1 MKKIF
6 SIFGP
11 TGIGK
16 STLAIE
22 LAKKINGEIIGVDSR
37 QIYNGIPIG
46 TAQPDSSQLNEVPHH
61 LVGFRELNE
70 KISAGEYVELI
81 DNKIDKIIQKNKSP
95 ILCGGTGLYFKSL
108 KDGIFEGSHTN
119 EDIRSRLEKE
129 YEIDKEKLFRSLQK
143 IDPDYSNKVHINNR
157 KRLIRALEVFETTG
171 KPMSENFDAPSKNSR
186 YANNFYFVY
195 LKMHNDLLHPRIL
208 KRIQYMI
215 DNGMID
221 EVEEIIRRKIN
232 ISHIDYIG
240 FKEISS
246 FLNKEISINEAI
258 ENIFV
263 RTRQYAKRQKKW
275 FNVNAYDIS
284 FDLHEIS
291 KNDIVD
297 KLIQI
302 NYCLLY
308 TSPSPRD

>member
-1 MKKIF
+1 MNKIF

-22 LAKKINGEIIGVDSR
+22 LAKKIDGEIVGVDSR

-61 LVGFRELNE
+61 LIGFRNLDE

-81 DNKIDKIIQKNKSP
+81 DNKINKIIQNNKSP
-95 ILCGGTGLYFKSL
+95 ILCGGTGLYFKAL
-108 KDGIFEGSHTN
+108 KDGIFEGSHTD
-119 EDIRSRLEKE
+119 EVIRSRLERE
-129 YEIDKEKLFRSLQK
+129 YKIDKEKLFRSLQK
-143 IDPDYSNKVHINNR
+143 IDPDYSNKVHINNK

-171 KPMSENFDAPSKNSR
+171 KPMSENFDASSKNSR

-208 KRIQYMI
+208 KRIKYMI
-215 DNGMID
+215 DEGMID
-221 EVEEIIRRKIN
+221 EVEEIIQRKIN

-258 ENIFV
+258 EKIFV

-302 NYCLLY
+302 N
-308 TSPSPRD
+308 

>member
-16 STLAIE
+16 SSLAIE
-22 LAKKINGEIIGVDSR
+22 LAKKIDGEIIGVDSR

-61 LVGFRELNE
+61 LIGFRKLNK

-143 IDPDYSNKVHINNR
+143 IDPDYSNKVHINNK

-171 KPMSENFDAPSKNSR
+171 KPMSENFDASSKNSR
-186 YANNFYFVY
+186 YANDFYFVY

-215 DNGMID
+215 DDGMID
-221 EVEEIIRRKIN
+221 EVEEIIKHKIN

-246 FLNKEISINEAI
+246 FLNREISINEAI

-284 FDLHEIS
+284 FDLGEIS

-302 NYCLLY
+302 N
-308 TSPSPRD
+308 

>member
-16 STLAIE
+16 SSLAIE
-22 LAKKINGEIIGVDSR
+22 LAKKIDGEIIGVDSR

-46 TAQPDSSQLNEVPHH
+46 TAQPNSSQLKEVPHH
-61 LVGFRELNE
+61 LIGFKKLNDR
-70 KISAGEYVELI
+70 ISAGEYIELI
-81 DNKIDKIIQKNKSP
+81 DNKIDEITQKNKSP

-108 KDGIFEGSHTN
+108 KEGIFEGSHTN
-119 EDIRSRLEKE
+119 EDIRTRLEEE
-129 YEIDKEKLFRSLQK
+129 YEIDKEKLFKTLQK
-143 IDPDYSNKVHINNR
+143 IDPEYSSKVHINNK
-157 KRLIRALEVFETTG
+157 KRLIRALEVYESTG
-171 KPMSENFDAPSKNSR
+171 KPMSENFDSSSKNSR
-186 YANNFYFVY
+186 YANDYYFVY
-195 LKMHNDLLHPRIL
+195 LKMHNDFLHPRIL
-208 KRIQYMI
+208 KRIKCMI
-215 DNGMID
+215 DDGMTN
-221 EVEEIIRRKIN
+221 EVEKIIKSKIN

-246 FLNKEISINEAI
+246 FINKEISINEAI
-258 ENIFV
+258 EDIFV

-275 FNVNAYDIS
+275 FNVNNYDIS

-302 NYCLLY
+302 N
-308 TSPSPRD
+308 

>member
-16 STLAIE
+16 SSLAIE
-22 LAKKINGEIIGVDSR
+22 LAKKIDGEIIGVDSR

-61 LVGFRELNE
+61 LIGFRKLNE

-143 IDPDYSNKVHINNR
+143 IDPDYSNKVHINNK

-171 KPMSENFDAPSKNSR
+171 KPMSENFDASAKNSR
-186 YANNFYFVY
+186 YANDFYFVY
-195 LKMHNDLLHPRIL
+195 LKMHNDFLHPRIL
-208 KRIQYMI
+208 KRIKCMI
-215 DNGMID
+215 NDGMID
-221 EVEEIIRRKIN
+221 EVEEIIKRKIN

-263 RTRQYAKRQKKW
+263 RTRQYAKRQRKW
-275 FNVNAYDIS
+275 FNVNNYDIS

-302 NYCLLY
+302 N
-308 TSPSPRD
+308 

>member
-16 STLAIE
+16 SSLAIE
-22 LAKKINGEIIGVDSR
+22 LAKKIDGEIIGVDSR

-46 TAQPDSSQLNEVPHH
+46 TAQPDCSQLNEVPHH
-61 LVGFRELNE
+61 LIGFRKLNE
-70 KISAGEYVELI
+70 KISAGEYIELI
-81 DNKIDKIIQKNKSP
+81 DNKIDKIIQKNKFP

-108 KDGIFEGSHTN
+108 KDGIFEGSHTDD
-119 EDIRSRLEKE
+119 DIRSRLEQE
-129 YEIDKEKLFRSLQK
+129 YEIDKEKLFKSLQK
-143 IDPDYSNKVHINNR
+143 IDPDYSNKVHINNK

-171 KPMSENFDAPSKNSR
+171 KPMSENFDASSKNSR

-215 DNGMID
+215 DDGMID
-221 EVEEIIRRKIN
+221 EVKEIIKRKIN

-284 FDLHEIS
+284 FDLHEVS

-302 NYCLLY
+302 N
-308 TSPSPRD
+308 

>member
-16 STLAIE
+16 SSLAIE
-22 LAKKINGEIIGVDSR
+22 LAKKIDGEIIGVDSR
-37 QIYNGIPIG
+37 QIYYGIPIG

-61 LVGFRELNE
+61 LIGFKKLNE
-70 KISAGEYVELI
+70 KISAGEYIELI
-81 DNKIDKIIQKNKSP
+81 DNKIDKIIQKNKFP

-108 KDGIFEGSHTN
+108 KDGIFEGSHTDD
-119 EDIRSRLEKE
+119 DIRSRLEQE
-129 YEIDKEKLFRSLQK
+129 YKIDKEKLFKSLQK
-143 IDPDYSNKVHINNR
+143 IDPDYSNKVHINNK

-171 KPMSENFDAPSKNSR
+171 KPMSENFDSSSKNSR

-215 DNGMID
+215 DDGMID
-221 EVEEIIRRKIN
+221 EVKEIIKRKIN

-302 NYCLLY
+302 N
-308 TSPSPRD
+308 

>member
-16 STLAIE
+16 SSLAIE
-22 LAKKINGEIIGVDSR
+22 LAKKIDGEIIGVDSR
-37 QIYNGIPIG
+37 QIYNGISIG
-46 TAQPDSSQLNEVPHH
+46 TAQPNTSQLNEVPHH
-61 LVGFRELNE
+61 LIGFKKLNE
-70 KISAGEYVELI
+70 RVSAGEYIELI
-81 DNKIDKIIQKNKSP
+81 DNKVDEIIKKNKSA

-108 KDGIFEGSHTN
+108 KEGIFEGSHTN
-119 EDIRSRLEKE
+119 QDIRSRLEKE
-129 YEIDKEKLFRSLQK
+129 YEINKEKLFKKLQK
-143 IDPDYSNKVHINNR
+143 IDPDYARKVHINNK
-157 KRLIRALEVFETTG
+157 KRLIRALEVYESTG
-171 KPMSENFDAPSKNSR
+171 KPMSKNFDSSSKNSR
-186 YANNFYFVY
+186 YANDLYFVY
-195 LKMHNDLLHPRIL
+195 LKMNNDLLHPRIL
-208 KRIQYMI
+208 KRIKYMI
-215 DNGMID
+215 DDGMIN
-221 EVEEIIRRKIN
+221 EVDEIIKRKID

-246 FLNKEISINEAI
+246 LIKKEISINEAI

-275 FNVNAYDIS
+275 FNVNNFDIS
-284 FDLHEIS
+284 FDLDEMS

-302 NYCLLY
+302 N
-308 TSPSPRD
+308 

>member
-16 STLAIE
+16 SSLAIE
-22 LAKKINGEIIGVDSR
+22 LAKKIDGEIIGVDSR
-37 QIYNGIPIG
+37 QIYNGISIG
-46 TAQPDSSQLNEVPHH
+46 TAQPNTSQLNEVPHH
-61 LVGFRELNE
+61 LIGFKKLNE
-70 KISAGEYVELI
+70 RVSAGEYIELI
-81 DNKIDKIIQKNKSP
+81 DNKVDEIIKKNKSA

-108 KDGIFEGSHTN
+108 KEGIFEGSHTN
-119 EDIRSRLEKE
+119 QDLRSRLEKE
-129 YEIDKEKLFRSLQK
+129 YEINKEKLFKKLQK
-143 IDPDYSNKVHINNR
+143 IDPDYARKVHINNK
-157 KRLIRALEVFETTG
+157 KRLIRALEVYESTG
-171 KPMSENFDAPSKNSR
+171 KPMSKNFDSSSKNSR
-186 YANNFYFVY
+186 YANDLYFVY
-195 LKMHNDLLHPRIL
+195 LKMNNDLLHPRIL
-208 KRIQYMI
+208 KRIKYMI
-215 DNGMID
+215 DDGMIN
-221 EVEEIIRRKIN
+221 EVDEIIKRKID

-246 FLNKEISINEAI
+246 LIKKEISINEAI

-275 FNVNAYDIS
+275 FNVNNFDIS
-284 FDLHEIS
+284 FDLDEIS

-302 NYCLLY
+302 N
-308 TSPSPRD
+308 

>member
-16 STLAIE
+16 SSLAIE
-22 LAKKINGEIIGVDSR
+22 LAKKIDGEIIGVDSR

-46 TAQPDSSQLNEVPHH
+46 TAQPNTCQLKEVPHH
-61 LVGFRELNE
+61 LIGFKKLSER
-70 KISAGEYVELI
+70 ISAGEYIELI
-81 DNKIDKIIQKNKSP
+81 DRKVDEIIQKNKSA

-108 KDGIFEGSHTN
+108 KEGIFEGSHTN
-119 EDIRSRLEKE
+119 DNIRSRLEKE
-129 YEIDKEKLFRSLQK
+129 YEIDKEKLFKTLQK
-143 IDPDYSNKVHINNR
+143 IDPDYSNKVHINNK
-157 KRLIRALEVFETTG
+157 KRLIRALEVYESTG
-171 KPMSENFDAPSKNSR
+171 KPMSKNFDSLSKNSR
-186 YANNFYFVY
+186 YANDYYFVY
-195 LKMHNDLLHPRIL
+195 LKMNNDFLHPRIL
-208 KRIQYMI
+208 KRIKYMI
-215 DNGMID
+215 DDGMID
-221 EVEEIIRRKIN
+221 EVDEIIKRKIN
-232 ISHIDYIG
+232 ISHINYIG

-246 FLNKEISINEAI
+246 FIKKEISINEAI
-258 ENIFV
+258 DNIFV

-275 FNVNAYDIS
+275 FNMNNYDIS

-302 NYCLLY
+302 N
-308 TSPSPRD
+308 

>member
-16 STLAIE
+16 SSLAIE
-22 LAKKINGEIIGVDSR
+22 LAKKIDGEIIGVDSR
-37 QIYNGIPIG
+37 QIYNEIPIG
-46 TAQPDSSQLNEVPHH
+46 TAQPYSSQLNEVPHH
-61 LVGFRELNE
+61 LIGFRNLNE

-143 IDPDYSNKVHINNR
+143 IDPDYSNKVHINNK

-171 KPMSENFDAPSKNSR
+171 KPMSENFDSSSKNSR
-186 YANNFYFVY
+186 YANDFYFVY
-195 LKMHNDLLHPRIL
+195 LKMHNDFLHPRIL
-208 KRIQYMI
+208 KRIKCMI
-215 DNGMID
+215 NDGMID
-221 EVEEIIRRKIN
+221 EVEEIIKRKIN

-263 RTRQYAKRQKKW
+263 RTRQYAKRQRKW
-275 FNVNAYDIS
+275 FNVNNYDIS

-302 NYCLLY
+302 N
-308 TSPSPRD
+308 

>member
-16 STLAIE
+16 SSLAIE
-22 LAKKINGEIIGVDSR
+22 LAKKIDGEIIGVDSR

-46 TAQPDSSQLNEVPHH
+46 TAQPNSSQLKEVPHH
-61 LVGFRELNE
+61 LIGFKKLNDR
-70 KISAGEYVELI
+70 ISAGEYIELI
-81 DNKIDKIIQKNKSP
+81 DNKIDEITQKNKSP

-108 KDGIFEGSHTN
+108 KEGIFEGSHTN
-119 EDIRSRLEKE
+119 EDIRSRLEEE
-129 YEIDKEKLFRSLQK
+129 YEIDKEKLFKTLQK
-143 IDPDYSNKVHINNR
+143 IDPDYSSKVHINNK
-157 KRLIRALEVFETTG
+157 KRLIRALEVYESTG
-171 KPMSENFDAPSKNSR
+171 KPMSENFDSSSKNSR
-186 YANNFYFVY
+186 YANDYYFVY
-195 LKMHNDLLHPRIL
+195 LKMHNDFLHPRIL
-208 KRIQYMI
+208 KRIKCMI
-215 DNGMID
+215 DDGMTN
-221 EVEEIIRRKIN
+221 EVEKIIKSKIN

-246 FLNKEISINEAI
+246 FINKEISINEAI

-275 FNVNAYDIS
+275 FNVNNYDIS

-302 NYCLLY
+302 N
-308 TSPSPRD
+308 

>member
-16 STLAIE
+16 SSLAIE
-22 LAKKINGEIIGVDSR
+22 LAKKIDGEIIGVDSR

-61 LVGFRELNE
+61 LIGFRKLNK

-143 IDPDYSNKVHINNR
+143 IDPDYSNKVHINNK

-171 KPMSENFDAPSKNSR
+171 KPMSENFDASSKNSR
-186 YANNFYFVY
+186 YANDFYFVY

-215 DNGMID
+215 DDGMID
-221 EVEEIIRRKIN
+221 EVEEIIKHKIN

-284 FDLHEIS
+284 FDLGEIS

-302 NYCLLY
+302 N
-308 TSPSPRD
+308 